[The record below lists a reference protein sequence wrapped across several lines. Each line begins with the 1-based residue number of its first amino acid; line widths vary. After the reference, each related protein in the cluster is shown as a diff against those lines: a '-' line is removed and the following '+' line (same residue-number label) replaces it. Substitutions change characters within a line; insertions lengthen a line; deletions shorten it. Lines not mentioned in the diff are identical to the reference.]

1 MSPLSTTAA
10 VAVLAALGA
19 TGARAQWN
27 DVPPSNDSATE
38 PWWPQYPEDASK
50 YDFMMNN
57 TSNDDDLKG
66 NSRIAKW
73 IITTSNIWRAQFG
86 EYTIF
91 PATSAEGAR
100 RAALRSTASV
110 GEERRDV
117 WRQRDGQTP
126 GLQADESVAS
136 YCFSWAGHRTPPA
149 FLFPPAETD
158 QRHLTSSSAEC
169 RASATA
175 HFCTERICSGPRNAE
190 RALTPYV
197 CAESL

>member
-86 EYTIF
+86 ECTF
-91 PATSAEGAR
+91 PGD
-100 RAALRSTASV
+100 
-110 GEERRDV
+110 ERRRREARSIEIDGEC
-117 WRQRDGQTP
+117 WR
-126 GLQADESVAS
+126 VA
-136 YCFSWAGHRTPPA
+136 AGCLA
-149 FLFPPAETD
+149 A
-158 QRHLTSSSAEC
+158 AG
-169 RASATA
+169 RANPWLAS
-175 HFCTERICSGPRNAE
+175 
-190 RALTPYV
+190 
-197 CAESL
+197 